1 MAIDPS
7 TLRIEME
14 EQEAWNRR
22 LTVTVPASTVETE
35 RNKIIQKLGGRLKLP
50 GFRKGKIPREV
61 VEKRFGPAVDQ
72 DMLDKVI
79 GEAYRMALQAQEVQP
94 ISEGQVDDVKYKPSE
109 DLTFSISFD
118 VQPVIDLERLGGFAV
133 KRPKL
138 QVAPEDVER
147 VLDRIRDQNGVWK
160 PLEEGAPQ
168 DGNLVT
174 LQIQRLMEGEPEGE
188 ARPYEIVLGDGEAI
202 PEVEDAIRT
211 LAVGETGDFTVTF
224 PEDFSDESR
233 RGEKEHLRIHL
244 EARKEKE
251 LPELTDEFATSLGGF
266 DSAEDLRTRVKED
279 LAREAENQA
288 ESVVKGQLMEQLLQA
303 NPFDVPRSMVERYM
317 ESVLGDTSKLSPEMV
332 AQTRESLRP
341 EAEKTVKRILLIDRV
356 AELQGLRA
364 TDDELDD
371 RVQEIAEKND
381 MKPGQVY
388 SNLQKSGNLEGL
400 EREITEKKVW
410 DFLYGESTVE
420 DEA

>member
-7 TLRIEME
+7 TLRIDVE

-22 LTVTVPASTVETE
+22 LTVTVPSDTVETE

-50 GFRKGKIPREV
+50 GFRKGKIPRGV

-72 DMLDKVI
+72 DMLDQVI
-79 GEAYRMALQAQEVQP
+79 GEAYRIALRSQELEP
-94 ISEGQVDDVKYKPSE
+94 ISEGQVEDVKYKARE

-118 VQPVIDLERLGGFAV
+118 VQPVIELERLGGFAV

-138 QVAPEDVER
+138 EVTEEDVDR

-160 PLEEGAPQ
+160 PAEEGTAE

-174 LQIQRLMEGEPEGE
+174 LQIQRIESGEPEGE
-188 ARPYEIVLGDGEAI
+188 PRPYEIVLGDGEAI
-202 PEVEDAIRT
+202 PEVEDGIRT

-233 RGEKEHLRIHL
+233 RGEQEHLRIHL
-244 EARKEKE
+244 EARKTKE
-251 LPELTDEFATSLGGF
+251 LPELTDEFATSLGDF
-266 DSAEDLRTRVKED
+266 KDLEDLRNRVRED
-279 LAREAENQA
+279 LAREAGKQA
-288 ESVVKGQLMEQLLQA
+288 ESVVKGQLMEYLLEA
-303 NPFDVPRSMVERYM
+303 NPFQVPRSMVERYM
-317 ESVLGDTSKLSPEMV
+317 DSILGDTSKLDPEV
-332 AQTRESLRP
+332 LAQTKESLRP

-356 AELQGLRA
+356 ADLQGLRA
-364 TDDELDD
+364 SEDELDD

-381 MKPGQVY
+381 VKPGQVY
-388 SNLQKSGNLEGL
+388 SNLQKSGSLEGL
-400 EREITEKKVW
+400 EREITESKVW
-410 DFLYGESTVE
+410 DFLYSQSTVE

>member
-7 TLRIEME
+7 TLRIDME
-14 EQEAWNRR
+14 EQEAWSRR
-22 LTVTVPASTVETE
+22 LTVTVPAGTVEAE

-50 GFRKGKIPREV
+50 GFRKGKIPKGV

-79 GEAYRMALQAQEVQP
+79 GEAYRVALHSQSLEP
-94 ISEGQVDDVKYKPSE
+94 ISEGQVEEVNYQPKE

-118 VQPVIDLERLGGFAV
+118 VQPSIELERLGGFTV

-138 QVAPEDVER
+138 QVAEEDVER

-160 PLEEGAPQ
+160 PLEEGTAE

-174 LQIQRLMEGEPEGE
+174 LQIQRLAEGEPEGE
-188 ARPYEIVLGDGEAI
+188 PRPYEIVLGDGEAI

-211 LAVGETGDFTVTF
+211 LAVGESGDFTVTF

-244 EARKEKE
+244 EGRKVKE
-251 LPELTDEFATSLGGF
+251 LPDLTDEFAKSLGEF
-266 DSAEDLRTRVKED
+266 ESVEDLQARVRED
-279 LAREAENQA
+279 LGKEAENQA
-288 ESVVKGQLMEQLLQA
+288 ESVVRGQIMDYLLEA
-303 NPFDVPRSMVERYM
+303 NPFQVPRSMVERYM
-317 ESVLGDTSKLSPEMV
+317 DSVLGDTSKLNPEML
-332 AQTRESLRP
+332 AQTKESIRP
-341 EAEKTVKRILLIDRV
+341 EAEKTVKRILLVDRV
-356 AELQGLRA
+356 AELQSLRA
-364 TDDELDD
+364 SEDELDE

-381 MKPGQVY
+381 MKAGQVY

-410 DFLYGESTVE
+410 EFLYAQSTIE
-420 DEA
+420 DEV